1 MDHLIKECED
11 ALIVKFKTLSNG
23 NARLEFLLLAQNQA
37 LKKLYDVCVDQMSD
51 VSLDDLKS
59 LDGFSDVAATTILD
73 LVNSFAHRLHV
84 IKVFIHVS

>member
-11 ALIVKFKTLSNG
+11 ALIVKFETLSNG

-73 LVNSFAHRLHV
+73 LVNSFARRLHV